1 MSRSTIT
8 RLVAAAAV
16 VVTIACSSET
26 SVAPRVS
33 SGAPSDLRS
42 LANGEYDLS
51 YFLSGRELILLAHVF
66 DPVSGAPAS
75 GGTVTF
81 QICVAKGGPTLQMQP
96 LPSASCQQSGSG
108 SWVNLGR
115 LAMDV
120 GCPTYP
126 AGYVCIDFG
135 VAPQFTT
142 AGFRFTYNSQKSNIA
157 SGTSNALDYVP

>member
-1 MSRSTIT
+1 MPRTTIA

-33 SGAPSDLRS
+33 PA
-42 LANGEYDLS
+42 ANDVRARAQGEYDLS
-51 YFLSGRELILLAHVF
+51 YFLSGPELILLAHVF
-66 DPVSGAPAS
+66 DPVSGTPAS
-75 GGTVTF
+75 GGAVTF

-96 LPSASCQQSGSG
+96 LPSASCQQGGTG

-115 LAMDV
+115 LSMSV

-135 VAPQFTT
+135 IAPQFTT
-142 AGFRFTYNSQKSNIA
+142 VGFRFNYNSQGSNIA